1 MVRPLRA
8 RFEST
13 GRAAFG
19 ERRDGM
25 ADWSSYFA
33 RVEGEPISVAV
44 DLALR
49 EGAPDSGKPA
59 AYTIAV
65 TLREP
70 DAHGMTGAS
79 EYRALQRIEEELAA
93 ALEPA
98 GLVEAG
104 RVTGRGMRTFHY
116 YGPESNAVA
125 RRVADVMSAH
135 KQYTYSLLAANDP
148 LWAVYNNY
156 LYPDAQQ
163 MAFAND
169 MKALQVLIDAGDD
182 LEKRRPIEHTV
193 AFDDKEKCETFA
205 RAMADRGY
213 RVAIDRSDN
222 TVRCAKLDTV
232 DPFKITEMR
241 VALTALAEE
250 FGGEY
255 SGWSTA
261 VQS

>member
-1 MVRPLRA
+1 
-8 RFEST
+8 
-13 GRAAFG
+13 
-19 ERRDGM
+19 M

-49 EGAPDSGKPA
+49 DGAPRPSQPE

-70 DAHGMTGAS
+70 DAHGMTGAN
-79 EYRALQRIEEELAA
+79 EYRVLQRIEEQLAS

-116 YGPESNAVA
+116 YGPESNDLAG
-125 RRVADVMSAH
+125 RVAEIMAAH
-135 KQYTYSLLAANDP
+135 KEYTYSLLAASDP
-148 LWAVYNNY
+148 LWAVYTNY
-156 LYPDAQQ
+156 LYPDPQQ

-193 AFDDKEKCETFA
+193 TFDDREKLAGFA
-205 RAMADRGY
+205 RVMAGKGY
-213 RVAIDRSDN
+213 RVAVDAAEN
-222 TVRCAKLDTV
+222 AVRCAKLDTV

-241 VALTALAEE
+241 VALTTLAEE
-250 FGGEY
+250 FGGDY

>member
-1 MVRPLRA
+1 
-8 RFEST
+8 
-13 GRAAFG
+13 
-19 ERRDGM
+19 M

-44 DLALR
+44 DLALS
-49 EGAPDSGKPA
+49 EGAPQPGKPA

-70 DAHGMTGAS
+70 DPHGMTGAN
-79 EYRALQRIEEELAA
+79 EYRILQRIEEKLAA

-116 YGPESNAVA
+116 YGPDSDDVA
-125 RRVADVMSAH
+125 PRVADVMSAH
-135 KQYTYSLLAANDP
+135 KEYTYSLLAADDP
-148 LWAVYNNY
+148 LWAVYTNY
-156 LYPDAQQ
+156 LYPDPQQ

-182 LEKRRPIEHTV
+182 LEKRRPIEHMVT
-193 AFDDKEKCETFA
+193 FDDREKRDGFA
-205 RAMADRGY
+205 RAMANKGY
-213 RVAIDRSDN
+213 RIAIDPSEPA
-222 TVRCAKLDTV
+222 VRCTKLDTV

-241 VALTALAEE
+241 VALTTLAEE
-250 FGGEY
+250 FGGDY

-261 VQS
+261 VQG

>member
-1 MVRPLRA
+1 
-8 RFEST
+8 
-13 GRAAFG
+13 
-19 ERRDGM
+19 M

-33 RVEGEPISVAV
+33 RVEGEPISVGV
-44 DLALR
+44 DLALSG
-49 EGAPDSGKPA
+49 GAAPGDKPV

-65 TLREP
+65 TLLEP
-70 DAHGMTGAS
+70 DRHGMTGAD
-79 EYRALQRIEEELAA
+79 EYRVLQRIEEELAA

-116 YGPESNAVA
+116 YGPDSDNVA
-125 RRVADVMSAH
+125 PRIARVMSAH
-135 KQYTYSLLAANDP
+135 KKYTYSLLAADDP
-148 LWAVYNNY
+148 LWAVYTSY
-156 LYPDAQQ
+156 LYPDPQQ

-193 AFDDKEKCETFA
+193 TFDDREKCDGFA
-205 RAMADRGY
+205 RAMANKGF
-213 RVAIDRSDN
+213 RVAVDPSEN
-222 TVRCAKLDTV
+222 AVRCAKLDTV

-241 VALTALAEE
+241 VALTTLAEE
-250 FGGEY
+250 FGGDY

>member
-1 MVRPLRA
+1 MP
-8 RFEST
+8 
-13 GRAAFG
+13 
-19 ERRDGM
+19 
-25 ADWSSYFA
+25 DWSSYFA

-49 EGAPDSGKPA
+49 DGAPRPGQPE

-70 DAHGMTGAS
+70 DPHGMTGAD
-79 EYRALQRIEEELAA
+79 EYRVLQRIEEELAS

-116 YGPESNAVA
+116 YGPESEDVA
-125 RRVADVMSAH
+125 RRVAGVMTAH
-135 KQYTYSLLAANDP
+135 QEYAYSLLAADDP
-148 LWAVYNNY
+148 LWAVYTNY

-182 LEKRRPIEHTV
+182 LEKSRPIEHTV
-193 AFDDKEKCETFA
+193 TFDEREKVGVFA
-205 RAMADRGY
+205 RAMANQGY
-213 RVAIDRSDN
+213 SVAVDPGEN
-222 TVRCAKLDTV
+222 TVRCAKLDKV
-232 DPFKITEMR
+232 DPFRITEMR

-250 FGGEY
+250 FGGDY
-255 SGWSTA
+255 SGWST
-261 VQS
+261 VIQS